1 MKKLIMTVWMSVVG
15 VVAMSQPTISVGL
28 LWQPSPEPD
37 VTNYRVHRGE
47 ASRLYDWKSDV
58 GLMTSTVASGM
69 QPGKTYFFAVTAL
82 NSWNMES
89 DFSNEVMFTAPTGDP
104 VTAITGWSGK
114 RENGKATIIWD
125 QAPPG
130 QYVTRWRILWSRKG
144 STDVQELWA
153 AAPKFEFDA
162 PDRSAAF
169 TVFIQ
174 AEGLQGLGP
183 AQMIEVPKFPDPPVS
198 LEIEPNSMK
207 VVYRTLIEP

>member
-1 MKKLIMTVWMSVVG
+1 
-15 VVAMSQPTISVGL
+15 MSQPTISVGL
-28 LWQPSPEPD
+28 MWQPSPDDD
-37 VTNYRVHRGE
+37 VTKYRVHRGE
-47 ASRLYDWKSDV
+47 VSRVYDWTADV
-58 GLMTSTVASGM
+58 GLMTTTSVAGLR
-69 QPGKTYFFAVTAL
+69 PGKNYFFAVTAL

-89 DFSNEVMFTAPTGDP
+89 DFSNEVMFEAPTGEP

-114 RENGKATIIWD
+114 RENGKATLTWD
-125 QAPPG
+125 AAPAG

-153 AAPKFEFDA
+153 ATPKFEFDA

-183 AQMIEVPKFPDPPVS
+183 SVMIEVPKFPDPPVS
-198 LEIEPNSMK
+198 LEIEKDSFK